1 MDDHE
6 EINTMLGSWEKPKN
20 GIESLV
26 RGMQRKME
34 RSDHGDS
41 RTLNKGKEI
50 EWLKNYRG
58 LDKSGY
64 RTKGLTDKQLIEIK
78 KNCFL

>member
-6 EINTMLGSWEKPKN
+6 EINTMLGSWEEQKN

-50 EWLKNYRG
+50 EWLKSYRG